1 MGSRRKGRI
10 LAFQAIFSWEF
21 TRTNLQELC
30 LFPWLDP
37 EKREAY
43 GEDTLTFA
51 KYLLLGTIENLE
63 TVDSAIKNHLE
74 NWDFQRLSKVD
85 LAIIRMSVY
94 SLLFQKDIPANV
106 TIDEAIDISKEY
118 SAEDSYKFVNG
129 VLDGINRDL
138 VKK

>member
-10 LAFQAIFSWEF
+10 LAFQAVFSWEF
-21 TRTNLQELC
+21 FKPDPEELC
-30 LFPWLDP
+30 QFSWLDVNKK
-37 EKREAY
+37 EIY

-51 KYLLLGTIENLE
+51 KIILLGTLENLE
-63 TVDSAIKNHLE
+63 KIDSLIKSHLE
-74 NWDFQRLSKVD
+74 NWNFERLSKVD

-94 SLLFQKDIPANV
+94 SLLYQKDIPANV

-118 SAEDSYKFVNG
+118 SSEDSYKFVNG

-138 VKK
+138 LRE